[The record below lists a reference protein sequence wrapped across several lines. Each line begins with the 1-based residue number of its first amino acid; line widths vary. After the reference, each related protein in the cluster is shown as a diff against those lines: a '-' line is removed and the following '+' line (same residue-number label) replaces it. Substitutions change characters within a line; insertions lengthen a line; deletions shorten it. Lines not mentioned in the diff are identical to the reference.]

1 MLHTPICG
9 FFRSS
14 SVKPIPYNI
23 ACAAGCVGSCVIVF
37 EYLFSSTISIFM
49 LSALLLL
56 SSFVVSLTC
65 TFCNS
70 FQQIKPRRHGVTV
83 LHSDL
88 FVFLCAFVSLWFKK
102 IFFHKFHICYLNFS

>member
-1 MLHTPICG
+1 MLTMPTWA

-37 EYLFSSTISIFM
+37 EYLFSSFI
-49 LSALLLL
+49 LCYQLLYYYL
-56 SSFVVSLTC
+56 SFVVSLTC

-70 FQQIKPRRHGVTV
+70 IQQIKPRRHGVTV

-102 IFFHKFHICYLNFS
+102 IFLHKFHISHLYFS

>member
-37 EYLFSSTISIFM
+37 EYLFSSFICHCEKRSDEAISS
-49 LSALLLL
+49 LCLLCYRLL
-56 SSFVVSLTC
+56 FYYHLPLCHSLVRSIHYSTL
-65 TFCNS
+65 
-70 FQQIKPRRHGVTV
+70 
-83 LHSDL
+83 LHCHPEHREGL
-88 FVFLCAFVSLWFKK
+88 FNK
-102 IFFHKFHICYLNFS
+102 

>member
-1 MLHTPICG
+1 MLTMPTCA

-14 SVKPIPYNI
+14 SVNPIPYNI

-37 EYLFSSTISIFM
+37 EYLFSSTISIRM
-49 LSALLLL
+49 LSTFVLL

-65 TFCNS
+65 AFCNS
-70 FQQIKPRRHGVTV
+70 IQQIKPPFLRQGLWHRLTV
-83 LHSDL
+83 SHSDL

-102 IFFHKFHICYLNFS
+102 IFL